1 MQPPAP
7 SLGWVLLDSASPQCS
22 LDLFAPPD
30 LSLPTFSL
38 PSQLLL
44 TATVMEE
51 RNLKAVGY
59 LRICFITWKTEVTL
73 QFYIWI

>member
-7 SLGWVLLDSASPQCS
+7 SLGWVLLDSVSPQCS

-38 PSQLLL
+38 PSPLSL
-44 TATVMEE
+44 TATVTEE

-59 LRICFITWKTEVTL
+59 V
-73 QFYIWI
+73 